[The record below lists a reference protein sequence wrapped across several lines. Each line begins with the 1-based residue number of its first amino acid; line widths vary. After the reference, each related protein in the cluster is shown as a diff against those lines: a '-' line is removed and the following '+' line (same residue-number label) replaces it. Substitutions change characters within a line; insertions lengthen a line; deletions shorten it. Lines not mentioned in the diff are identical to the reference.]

1 MHGLEVIRKMNG
13 QVEKV
18 EKPFITVREL
28 EEAAKKLEKSKLVAE
43 RKE

>member
-1 MHGLEVIRKMNG
+1 MCNLEEIRKMNG

-18 EKPFITVREL
+18 EKPFITVRKL
-28 EEAAKKLEKSKLVAE
+28 EEATEKLEKVKLVAE